1 MTLEALDLHVEAE
14 ITETELRHQGYLCQ
28 REVKMSNF
36 FYLLKYEKHEGV
48 DLFENCLMVPG
59 E

>member
-1 MTLEALDLHVEAE
+1 MWRQRSQRQNLDIKA
-14 ITETELRHQGYLCQ
+14 TYCQ